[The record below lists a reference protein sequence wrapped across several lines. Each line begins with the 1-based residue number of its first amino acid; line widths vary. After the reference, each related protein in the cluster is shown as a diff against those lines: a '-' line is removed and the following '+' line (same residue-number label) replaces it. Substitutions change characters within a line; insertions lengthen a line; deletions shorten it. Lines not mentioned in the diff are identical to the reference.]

1 MLSGETWEF
10 ETCSKSELH
19 TYATACAARAAGV
32 LRRLGTLRKRCT
44 TAAAA
49 AATAA
54 AAAAAARGGEGARA
68 LCAKSFG
75 ELLRH
80 RGISQLLLVLLLDL
94 RKQIRLLLLQ
104 RWAGLRRAAAAA
116 AAAATTAA
124 AAAAAATSARFGI
137 GGLHLENQTLR
148 RFLFAR
154 APCRFL
160 LLRAPC
166 LREEAVWILVFGSC
180 SLFYSTRVVLLP
192 YCTRLAGSCSCDRRC
207 CGRRFRFR
215 FFRCFREV
223 NPSRDEDQTARQL
236 MPASWTLPC
245 AFLDQSVIALL
256 VHQGGTF
263 GCAPPAPDGRRAV
276 RKPIEANGTVASSW
290 TSHFVL
296 KFFN

>member
-19 TYATACAARAAGV
+19 TYATACAARPAGV

-49 AATAA
+49 ATTAA
-54 AAAAAARGGEGARA
+54 AAAAAAARSGEGARA

-116 AAAATTAA
+116 AAAATAAAA

-192 YCTRLAGSCSCDRRC
+192 YCTR
-207 CGRRFRFR
+207 
-215 FFRCFREV
+215 
-223 NPSRDEDQTARQL
+223 
-236 MPASWTLPC
+236 PA
-245 AFLDQSVIALL
+245 
-256 VHQGGTF
+256 
-263 GCAPPAPDGRRAV
+263 
-276 RKPIEANGTVASSW
+276 
-290 TSHFVL
+290 
-296 KFFN
+296 